1 MRKRAKWSRPKKT
14 LRNWALVVMMA
25 VALYMIGD
33 FPALT
38 KRALVNEMLRDNLMD
53 KGEIVWEEKDW
64 QGYRKLY
71 VMSGDTVLR
80 SSYYWNVLVWGYTRW
95 ESELLYGHDGVTC
108 IPSSG
113 TPGKMLAFGNF
124 PEAASAVLELYASRS
139 RVRERD
145 REYTAEGVFESDR
158 VISFALAETYEDD
171 KDFFADSL
179 RKTVYPEAYY
189 DYTLRLYDA
198 AGQEI
203 GMWTDIPGEGAA

>member
-14 LRNWALVVMMA
+14 LRNWTLVVMMA

-64 QGYRKLY
+64 QGYEKLY

-145 REYTAEGVFESDR
+145 REYTAE
-158 VISFALAETYEDD
+158 
-171 KDFFADSL
+171 
-179 RKTVYPEAYY
+179 P
-189 DYTLRLYDA
+189 
-198 AGQEI
+198 
-203 GMWTDIPGEGAA
+203 